1 MNLTTLVGTCNSY
14 LDLIQD
20 FSILYERY
28 FQPNIETLIVSETET
43 LDIPN
48 YKFIT
53 PGKKQWGERII
64 NALSE
69 TKTEYVFFVL
79 DDYYLSQLLTN
90 EYIEY
95 LLKFMDNHKVNKV
108 TLTPVPD
115 FAKYEYLE
123 SVNTMHKMSPNSP
136 WLTSLQP
143 AIWRKSELL
152 KFLKPEYSPWDF
164 EIKGSN
170 EAKNNAENYFV
181 AKLDKPIYFNMVRKG
196 KVRSP
201 GWKEFLEKEN
211 LIEIKP

>member
-1 MNLTTLVGTCNSY
+1 MNLTTVVGTCDSY
-14 LDLIQD
+14 LDLIPG

-28 FQPNIETLIVSETET
+28 FQPNVETLIVSETET

-123 SVNTMHKMSPNSP
+123 SVTRMHKMSPNSP
-136 WLTSLQP
+136 WLTSVQP

-152 KFLKPEYSPWDF
+152 KFLKPEYSPWNF
-164 EIKGSN
+164 EVKGSE
-170 EAKNNAENYFV
+170 EAKNNVENYFV
-181 AKLDKPIYFNMVRKG
+181 AKLDKPIYFNMVRQG
-196 KVRSP
+196 KVPSP
-201 GWKEFLEKEN
+201 GWEEFLEQEN
-211 LIEIKP
+211 LTQYI

>member
-1 MNLTTLVGTCNSY
+1 MNLTTIVGTCDSY
-14 LDLIQD
+14 LDLIPG

-28 FQPNIETLIVSETET
+28 FEPNIETLIVSETEN
-43 LDIPN
+43 LDIPK

-64 NALSE
+64 QAISE

-95 LLKFMDNHKVNKV
+95 LLKFMDNRKVNKIM
-108 TLTPVPD
+108 LSPVPD

-123 SVNTMHKMSPNSP
+123 SINTMHKMSPTSP
-136 WLTSLQP
+136 WLTSVQP

-152 KFLKPEYSPWDF
+152 KFLKPEYTPWNF
-164 EIKGSN
+164 EVEGSKL
-170 EAKNNAENYFV
+170 AKNNVENYFV
-181 AKLDKPIYFNMVRKG
+181 AKLDNPIYFNMVRKG
-196 KVRSP
+196 KQPSP
-201 GWKEFLEKEN
+201 GWEEFLKEQN
-211 LIEIKP
+211 LTQYI

>member
-1 MNLTTLVGTCNSY
+1 MNLTTVVGTCDSY
-14 LDLIQD
+14 LDLIPG

-28 FQPNIETLIVSETET
+28 FEPNIETLIVSETEN
-43 LDIPN
+43 LDIPK

-95 LLKFMDNHKVNKV
+95 LLKFMDNRKVNKIM
-108 TLTPVPD
+108 LSPVPD

-136 WLTSLQP
+136 WLTSVQP

-152 KFLKPEYSPWDF
+152 KLLKPEYTPWNF
-164 EIKGSN
+164 EVEGSKL
-170 EAKNNAENYFV
+170 AKNNVENYFV
-181 AKLDKPIYFNMVRKG
+181 AKLDNPIYFNMVRKG
-196 KVRSP
+196 KQPSP
-201 GWKEFLEKEN
+201 GWEEFLKEQN
-211 LIEIKP
+211 LTQYI

>member
-1 MNLTTLVGTCNSY
+1 MNLTTVVGTCDSY
-14 LDLIQD
+14 LDLIPG

-28 FQPNIETLIVSETET
+28 FEPNVETLIVSETET
-43 LDIPN
+43 LDIPK

-64 NALSE
+64 KAISE

-95 LLKFMDNHKVNKV
+95 LLKFMDNRKVNKIM
-108 TLTPVPD
+108 LSPVPD

-136 WLTSLQP
+136 WLTSVQP

-152 KFLKPEYSPWDF
+152 KLLKPEYTPWNF
-164 EIKGSN
+164 EVEGSKL
-170 EAKNNAENYFV
+170 AKNNVENYFV
-181 AKLDKPIYFNMVRKG
+181 AKLDNPIYFNMVRKG
-196 KVRSP
+196 KQPSP
-201 GWKEFLEKEN
+201 GWEEFLKEQN
-211 LIEIKP
+211 LSQYI

>member
-1 MNLTTLVGTCNSY
+1 MNLTTIVGTCDSY
-14 LDLIQD
+14 LDLIPG

-28 FQPNIETLIVSETET
+28 FEPNIETLIVSETEN
-43 LDIPN
+43 LDIPK

-64 NALSE
+64 QAISE

-95 LLKFMDNHKVNKV
+95 LLKFMDNRKVNKIM
-108 TLTPVPD
+108 LSPVPD

-123 SVNTMHKMSPNSP
+123 SINTMHKMSPTSP
-136 WLTSLQP
+136 WLTSVQP

-152 KFLKPEYSPWDF
+152 KFLKPEYTPWNF
-164 EIKGSN
+164 EVKGS
-170 EAKNNAENYFV
+170 ELAKNNIENYFV
-181 AKLDKPIYFNMVRKG
+181 AKLDNPIYFNMVRKG
-196 KVRSP
+196 KQPSP
-201 GWKEFLEKEN
+201 GWEEFLKEQN
-211 LIEIKP
+211 LTQYI

>member
-1 MNLTTLVGTCNSY
+1 MNLTTIVGTCDSY
-14 LDLIQD
+14 LDLIPG

-28 FQPNIETLIVSETET
+28 FEPNIETLIVSETED
-43 LDIPN
+43 LDIPK

-79 DDYYLSQLLTN
+79 DDYYLCQLLTN

-95 LLKFMDNHKVNKV
+95 LLKFMDNRNVNKIM
-108 TLTPVPD
+108 LSPVPD

-123 SVNTMHKMSPNSP
+123 SINTMHKMSPTSP
-136 WLTSLQP
+136 WLTSVQP

-152 KFLKPEYSPWDF
+152 KFLKPEYTPWNF
-164 EIKGSN
+164 EVKGS
-170 EAKNNAENYFV
+170 ELAKNNVENYFV
-181 AKLDKPIYFNMVRKG
+181 AKLDNPIYFNMVRKG
-196 KVRSP
+196 KQPSP
-201 GWKEFLEKEN
+201 GWEEFLKEQN
-211 LIEIKP
+211 LTQYI

>member
-1 MNLTTLVGTCNSY
+1 MNLTTIVGTCDSY
-14 LDLIQD
+14 LDLIPG

-28 FQPNIETLIVSETET
+28 FEPNIETLIVSETED
-43 LDIPN
+43 LDIPK

-64 NALSE
+64 QAISE

-95 LLKFMDNHKVNKV
+95 LLKFMDNRKVNKIM
-108 TLTPVPD
+108 LSPVPD

-123 SVNTMHKMSPNSP
+123 SINTMHKMSPNSP
-136 WLTSLQP
+136 WLTSVQP

-152 KFLKPEYSPWDF
+152 KFLKPEYTPWNF
-164 EIKGSN
+164 EVKGS
-170 EAKNNAENYFV
+170 ELAKNNIENYFV
-181 AKLDKPIYFNMVRKG
+181 AKLDNPIYFNMVRKG
-196 KVRSP
+196 KQPSP
-201 GWKEFLEKEN
+201 GWEEFLKEQN
-211 LIEIKP
+211 LTQYI

>member
-1 MNLTTLVGTCNSY
+1 MNLTTIVGTCDSY
-14 LDLIQD
+14 LDLIPG

-28 FQPNIETLIVSETET
+28 FEPNVETLIVSETEG
-43 LDIPN
+43 LDIPK

-64 NALSE
+64 QAISE

-95 LLKFMDNHKVNKV
+95 LLKFMDNHKVNKIM
-108 TLTPVPD
+108 LSPVPD

-123 SVNTMHKMSPNSP
+123 SINTMHKMSPNSP
-136 WLTSLQP
+136 WLTSVQP

-152 KFLKPEYSPWDF
+152 KFLKPEYTPWNF
-164 EIKGSN
+164 EVKGSKL
-170 EAKNNAENYFV
+170 AKNNIENYFV
-181 AKLDKPIYFNMVRKG
+181 AKLDNPIYFNMVRKG
-196 KVRSP
+196 KQPSP
-201 GWKEFLEKEN
+201 GWEEFLKEQN
-211 LIEIKP
+211 LTQYI

>member
-1 MNLTTLVGTCNSY
+1 MNLTTVVGTCDSY
-14 LDLIQD
+14 LDLIPG

-28 FQPNIETLIVSETET
+28 FEPNIETLIVSETEN
-43 LDIPN
+43 LDISK

-79 DDYYLSQLLTN
+79 DDYYLSQLLTT

-95 LLKFMDNHKVNKV
+95 LLKFMDNRKVNKIM
-108 TLTPVPD
+108 LSPVPD

-123 SVNTMHKMSPNSP
+123 SINTMHKMSPTSP
-136 WLTSLQP
+136 WLTSVQP

-152 KFLKPEYSPWDF
+152 KFLKPEYTPWNF
-164 EIKGSN
+164 EVEGSK
-170 EAKNNAENYFV
+170 EAKNNIENYFV
-181 AKLDKPIYFNMVRKG
+181 AKLDNPIYFNMVRKG
-196 KVRSP
+196 KQPSP
-201 GWKEFLEKEN
+201 GWEEFLKEQN
-211 LIEIKP
+211 LTQYI

>member
-1 MNLTTLVGTCNSY
+1 MNLTTIVGTCDSY
-14 LDLIQD
+14 LDLIPG

-28 FQPNIETLIVSETET
+28 FEPNIETLIVSETEN
-43 LDIPN
+43 LDIPK

-95 LLKFMDNHKVNKV
+95 LLKFMDNRKVNKIM
-108 TLTPVPD
+108 LSPVPD

-123 SVNTMHKMSPNSP
+123 SINTMHKMSPTSP
-136 WLTSLQP
+136 WLTSVQP

-152 KFLKPEYSPWDF
+152 KFLKPEYTPWNF
-164 EIKGSN
+164 EVEGSKL
-170 EAKNNAENYFV
+170 AKNNVENYFV
-181 AKLDKPIYFNMVRKG
+181 AKLDNPIYFNMVRKG
-196 KVRSP
+196 KQPSP
-201 GWKEFLEKEN
+201 GWEEFLKEQN
-211 LIEIKP
+211 LTKYI

>member
-1 MNLTTLVGTCNSY
+1 MNLTTIVGTCDSY
-14 LDLIQD
+14 LDLIPG

-28 FQPNIETLIVSETET
+28 FEPNIETLIVSETEN
-43 LDIPN
+43 LDIPK

-95 LLKFMDNHKVNKV
+95 LLKFMDNRKVNKIM
-108 TLTPVPD
+108 LSPVPD

-123 SVNTMHKMSPNSP
+123 SINTMHKMSPTSP
-136 WLTSLQP
+136 WLTSVQP

-152 KFLKPEYSPWDF
+152 KFLKPEYTPWNF
-164 EIKGSN
+164 EVEGSKL
-170 EAKNNAENYFV
+170 AKNNVENYFV
-181 AKLDKPIYFNMVRKG
+181 AKLDNPIYFNMVRKG
-196 KVRSP
+196 KQPSP
-201 GWKEFLEKEN
+201 GWEEFLKEQN
-211 LIEIKP
+211 LTQYI

>member
-1 MNLTTLVGTCNSY
+1 MNLTTIVGTCDSY
-14 LDLIQD
+14 LDLIPG

-28 FQPNIETLIVSETET
+28 FEPNIETLIVSETED
-43 LDIPN
+43 LDIPK

-95 LLKFMDNHKVNKV
+95 LLKFMDNRKVNKIM
-108 TLTPVPD
+108 LSPVPD

-123 SVNTMHKMSPNSP
+123 SINTMHKMSPNSP
-136 WLTSLQP
+136 WLTSVQP

-152 KFLKPEYSPWDF
+152 KFLKPEYTPWNF
-164 EIKGSN
+164 EVKGS
-170 EAKNNAENYFV
+170 ELAKNNVENYFV
-181 AKLDKPIYFNMVRKG
+181 AKLDNPIYFNMVRKG
-196 KVRSP
+196 KQPSP
-201 GWKEFLEKEN
+201 GWEEFLKEQN
-211 LIEIKP
+211 LTQYI

>member
-1 MNLTTLVGTCNSY
+1 MNLTTIVGTCDSY
-14 LDLIQD
+14 LDLIPG
-20 FSILYERY
+20 FGILYERY
-28 FQPNIETLIVSETET
+28 FEPNIETLIVSETED
-43 LDIPN
+43 LDIPK

-95 LLKFMDNHKVNKV
+95 LLKFMDNRKVNKIM
-108 TLTPVPD
+108 LSPVPD

-123 SVNTMHKMSPNSP
+123 SINTMHKMSPTSP
-136 WLTSLQP
+136 WLTSVQP

-152 KFLKPEYSPWDF
+152 KFLKPEYTPWNF
-164 EIKGSN
+164 EVEGSK
-170 EAKNNAENYFV
+170 EAKNNIENYFV
-181 AKLDKPIYFNMVRKG
+181 AKLDSPIYFNMVRKG
-196 KVRSP
+196 KQPSP
-201 GWKEFLEKEN
+201 GWEEFLKEQN
-211 LIEIKP
+211 LTQYI

>member
-1 MNLTTLVGTCNSY
+1 MNLTTIVGTCDSY
-14 LDLIQD
+14 LDLIPG

-28 FQPNIETLIVSETET
+28 FEPNIETLIVSETED
-43 LDIPN
+43 LDISK

-64 NALSE
+64 QAISE

-95 LLKFMDNHKVNKV
+95 LLKFMDNHKVNKIM
-108 TLTPVPD
+108 LSPVPD

-123 SVNTMHKMSPNSP
+123 SINTMHKMSPNSP
-136 WLTSLQP
+136 WLTSVQP

-152 KFLKPEYSPWDF
+152 KFLKPEYTPWNF
-164 EIKGSN
+164 EVKGS
-170 EAKNNAENYFV
+170 ELAKNNIENYFV
-181 AKLDKPIYFNMVRKG
+181 AKLDNPIYFNMVRKG
-196 KVRSP
+196 KQPSP
-201 GWKEFLEKEN
+201 GWEEFLKEQN
-211 LIEIKP
+211 LTQYI

>member
-1 MNLTTLVGTCNSY
+1 MNLTTVVGTCDSY
-14 LDLIQD
+14 LDLIPG

-28 FQPNIETLIVSETET
+28 FQPNVETLIVSETET

-136 WLTSLQP
+136 WLTSVQP
-143 AIWRKSELL
+143 AIWRKRELL
-152 KFLKPEYSPWDF
+152 KFLKPEYSPWNF
-164 EIKGSN
+164 EVKGSK
-170 EAKNNAENYFV
+170 EAKNNVENYFV

-196 KVRSP
+196 KQPSP
-201 GWKEFLEKEN
+201 GWEEFLEQQN
-211 LIEIKP
+211 LTQYI

>member
-1 MNLTTLVGTCNSY
+1 MNLTTVVGTCDSY
-14 LDLIQD
+14 LDLIPG
-20 FSILYERY
+20 FSILFERY
-28 FQPNIETLIVSETET
+28 FEPNIETLIVSETEN
-43 LDIPN
+43 LDIPK

-95 LLKFMDNHKVNKV
+95 LLKFMDNRKVNKIM
-108 TLTPVPD
+108 LSPVPD

-123 SVNTMHKMSPNSP
+123 SINTMNKMSPTSP
-136 WLTSLQP
+136 WLTSVQP

-152 KFLKPEYSPWDF
+152 KLLKPEYTPWNF
-164 EIKGSN
+164 EVEGSKL
-170 EAKNNAENYFV
+170 AKNNVENYFV
-181 AKLDKPIYFNMVRKG
+181 AKLDNPIYFNMVRKG
-196 KVRSP
+196 KQPSP
-201 GWKEFLEKEN
+201 GWEEFLKEQN
-211 LIEIKP
+211 LTQYI

>member
-1 MNLTTLVGTCNSY
+1 MNLTTIVGTCDSY
-14 LDLIQD
+14 LDLIPG

-28 FQPNIETLIVSETET
+28 FEPNIETLIVSETEN
-43 LDIPN
+43 LDIPK

-79 DDYYLSQLLTN
+79 DDYYLCQLLTN

-95 LLKFMDNHKVNKV
+95 LLKFMDNRNVNKIM
-108 TLTPVPD
+108 LSPVPD

-123 SVNTMHKMSPNSP
+123 SINTMHKMSPTSP
-136 WLTSLQP
+136 WLTSVQP

-152 KFLKPEYSPWDF
+152 KFLKPEYTPWNF
-164 EIKGSN
+164 EVEGSK
-170 EAKNNAENYFV
+170 EAKNNIENYFV
-181 AKLDKPIYFNMVRKG
+181 AKLDNPIYFNMVRKG
-196 KVRSP
+196 KQPSP
-201 GWKEFLEKEN
+201 GWEEFLKEQN
-211 LIEIKP
+211 LTQYI

>member
-1 MNLTTLVGTCNSY
+1 MNLTTIVGTCDSY
-14 LDLIQD
+14 LDLIPG

-28 FQPNIETLIVSETET
+28 FEPNIETLIVSETEN
-43 LDIPN
+43 LDIPK

-64 NALSE
+64 QAISE

-95 LLKFMDNHKVNKV
+95 LLKFMDNRKVNKIM
-108 TLTPVPD
+108 LSPVPD

-123 SVNTMHKMSPNSP
+123 SINTMHKMSPTSP
-136 WLTSLQP
+136 WLTSVQP

-152 KFLKPEYSPWDF
+152 KFLKPEYTPWNF
-164 EIKGSN
+164 EVEGSK
-170 EAKNNAENYFV
+170 EAKNNIENYFV
-181 AKLDKPIYFNMVRKG
+181 AKLDNPIYFNMVRKG
-196 KVRSP
+196 KQPSP
-201 GWKEFLEKEN
+201 GWEEFLKEQN
-211 LIEIKP
+211 LTQYI

>member
-1 MNLTTLVGTCNSY
+1 MNLTTVVGTCDSY
-14 LDLIQD
+14 LDLIPC

-28 FQPNIETLIVSETET
+28 FEPNIETLIVSETEN
-43 LDIPN
+43 LDIPK

-95 LLKFMDNHKVNKV
+95 LLKFMDNRKVNKIM
-108 TLTPVPD
+108 LSPVPD

-123 SVNTMHKMSPNSP
+123 SINTMHKMSPTSP
-136 WLTSLQP
+136 WLTSVQP

-152 KFLKPEYSPWDF
+152 KLLKPEYTPWNF
-164 EIKGSN
+164 EVEGSKL
-170 EAKNNAENYFV
+170 AKNNVENYFV
-181 AKLDKPIYFNMVRKG
+181 AKLDNPIYFNMVRKG
-196 KVRSP
+196 KQPSP
-201 GWKEFLEKEN
+201 GWEEFLKEQN
-211 LIEIKP
+211 LTQYI

>member
-1 MNLTTLVGTCNSY
+1 MNLTTVVGTCDSY
-14 LDLIQD
+14 LDLIPG

-28 FQPNIETLIVSETET
+28 FEPNIETLIVSETEN
-43 LDIPN
+43 LDISK

-79 DDYYLSQLLTN
+79 DDYYLSQLLTT

-95 LLKFMDNHKVNKV
+95 LLKFMDNRKVNKIM
-108 TLTPVPD
+108 LSPVPD

-123 SVNTMHKMSPNSP
+123 SINTMHKMSPTSP
-136 WLTSLQP
+136 WLTSVQP

-152 KFLKPEYSPWDF
+152 KFLKPEYTPWNF
-164 EIKGSN
+164 EVEGSK
-170 EAKNNAENYFV
+170 EAKNNIENYFV

-196 KVRSP
+196 KQPSP
-201 GWKEFLEKEN
+201 GWEEFLKEQN
-211 LIEIKP
+211 LTQYI

>member
-1 MNLTTLVGTCNSY
+1 MNLTTIVGTCDSY
-14 LDLIQD
+14 LDLIPG

-28 FQPNIETLIVSETET
+28 FEPNIETLIVSETEN
-43 LDIPN
+43 LDIPK

-64 NALSE
+64 QAISE

-95 LLKFMDNHKVNKV
+95 LLKFMDNRKVNKIM
-108 TLTPVPD
+108 LSPVPD

-123 SVNTMHKMSPNSP
+123 SINTMHKMSPTSP

-152 KFLKPEYSPWDF
+152 KFLKPEYTPWNF
-164 EIKGSN
+164 EVEGSKL
-170 EAKNNAENYFV
+170 AKNNVENYFV
-181 AKLDKPIYFNMVRKG
+181 AKLDNPIYFNMVRKG
-196 KVRSP
+196 KQPSP
-201 GWKEFLEKEN
+201 GWEEFLKEQN
-211 LIEIKP
+211 LTQYI

>member
-1 MNLTTLVGTCNSY
+1 MNLTTVVGTCDSY
-14 LDLIQD
+14 LDLIPG

-28 FQPNIETLIVSETET
+28 FEQNVETLIVSETET
-43 LDIPN
+43 LDMPN

-95 LLKFMDNHKVNKV
+95 LLKFMDNRKVNKIM
-108 TLTPVPD
+108 LSPVPD

-123 SVNTMHKMSPNSP
+123 SINTMHKMSPTSP
-136 WLTSLQP
+136 WLTSVQP

-152 KFLKPEYSPWDF
+152 KLLKPEYTPWNF
-164 EIKGSN
+164 EVEGSKL
-170 EAKNNAENYFV
+170 AKNNVENYFV
-181 AKLDKPIYFNMVRKG
+181 AKLDNPIYFNMVRKG
-196 KVRSP
+196 KQPSP
-201 GWKEFLEKEN
+201 GWEEFLKEQN
-211 LIEIKP
+211 LTQYI

>member
-1 MNLTTLVGTCNSY
+1 MNLTTIVGTCDSY
-14 LDLIQD
+14 LDLIPG

-28 FQPNIETLIVSETET
+28 FEPNIETLIVSETED
-43 LDIPN
+43 LDISK

-64 NALSE
+64 QAISE

-95 LLKFMDNHKVNKV
+95 LLKFMDNHKVNKIM
-108 TLTPVPD
+108 LSPVPD

-123 SVNTMHKMSPNSP
+123 SINTMHKMSPTSP
-136 WLTSLQP
+136 WLTSVQP

-152 KFLKPEYSPWDF
+152 KFLKPEYTPWNF
-164 EIKGSN
+164 EVKGS
-170 EAKNNAENYFV
+170 ELAKNNIENYFV
-181 AKLDKPIYFNMVRKG
+181 AKLDNPIYFNMVRKG
-196 KVRSP
+196 KQPSP
-201 GWKEFLEKEN
+201 GWEEFLKEQN
-211 LIEIKP
+211 LTQYI

>member
-1 MNLTTLVGTCNSY
+1 MNLTTVVGTCDSY
-14 LDLIQD
+14 LDLIPG

-28 FQPNIETLIVSETET
+28 FEPNVETLIVSETET
-43 LDIPN
+43 LDMPN

-108 TLTPVPD
+108 ILTPVPD

-136 WLTSLQP
+136 WLTSVQP
-143 AIWRKSELL
+143 SIWRKSELL
-152 KFLKPEYSPWDF
+152 KLLKPEYSPWNF
-164 EIKGSN
+164 EIKGSE
-170 EAKNNAENYFV
+170 EAKNNIENYFV
-181 AKLDKPIYFNMVRKG
+181 AKLDKPIYFNMVRQG
-196 KVRSP
+196 KVPSP
-201 GWKEFLEKEN
+201 GWKEFLEQED
-211 LIEIKP
+211 LAQYI

>member
-1 MNLTTLVGTCNSY
+1 MNLTTVVGTCDSY
-14 LDLIQD
+14 LDLIPG

-28 FQPNIETLIVSETET
+28 FEPNIETLIVSETEN
-43 LDIPN
+43 LDIPK

-95 LLKFMDNHKVNKV
+95 LLKFMDNRKVNKIM
-108 TLTPVPD
+108 LSPVPD

-123 SVNTMHKMSPNSP
+123 SINTMHKMSPTSP
-136 WLTSLQP
+136 WSTSVQP

-152 KFLKPEYSPWDF
+152 KLLKPEYTPWNF
-164 EIKGSN
+164 EVEGSKL
-170 EAKNNAENYFV
+170 AKNNVENYFV
-181 AKLDKPIYFNMVRKG
+181 AKLDNPIYFNMVRKG
-196 KVRSP
+196 KQPSP
-201 GWKEFLEKEN
+201 GWEEFLKEQN
-211 LIEIKP
+211 LTQYI

>member
-1 MNLTTLVGTCNSY
+1 MNLTTIVGTCDSY
-14 LDLIQD
+14 LDLIPG

-28 FQPNIETLIVSETET
+28 FEPNIETLIVSETED
-43 LDIPN
+43 LDIPK

-64 NALSE
+64 QAISE

-95 LLKFMDNHKVNKV
+95 LLKFMDNRKVNKIM
-108 TLTPVPD
+108 LSPVPD

-123 SVNTMHKMSPNSP
+123 SINTMHKMSPNSP
-136 WLTSLQP
+136 WLTSVQP

-152 KFLKPEYSPWDF
+152 KFLKPEYTPWNF
-164 EIKGSN
+164 EVEGSKL
-170 EAKNNAENYFV
+170 AKNNVENYFV
-181 AKLDKPIYFNMVRKG
+181 AKLDNPIYFNMVRKG
-196 KVRSP
+196 KQPSP
-201 GWKEFLEKEN
+201 GWEEFLKEQN
-211 LIEIKP
+211 LTKYI

>member
-1 MNLTTLVGTCNSY
+1 MNLTTVVGTCDSY
-14 LDLIQD
+14 LDLIPG

-28 FQPNIETLIVSETET
+28 FEPNIETLIVSETEN
-43 LDIPN
+43 LDIPK

-95 LLKFMDNHKVNKV
+95 LLKFMDNRKVNKIM
-108 TLTPVPD
+108 LSPVPD

-123 SVNTMHKMSPNSP
+123 SINTMHKMSPTSP
-136 WLTSLQP
+136 WLTSVQP

-152 KFLKPEYSPWDF
+152 KLLKPEYTPWNF
-164 EIKGSN
+164 EVEGSKL
-170 EAKNNAENYFV
+170 AKNNVENYFV
-181 AKLDKPIYFNMVRKG
+181 AKLDNPIYFNMVRKG
-196 KVRSP
+196 KQPSP
-201 GWKEFLEKEN
+201 GWEEFLKEQN
-211 LIEIKP
+211 LTQYI

>member
-1 MNLTTLVGTCNSY
+1 MNLTTVVGTCDSY
-14 LDLIQD
+14 LDLIPG

-28 FQPNIETLIVSETET
+28 FQPNVETLIVSETET
-43 LDIPN
+43 LDMPN

-69 TKTEYVFFVL
+69 AKTEYVFFIL

-123 SVNTMHKMSPNSP
+123 SVNTMHKMSPTSP
-136 WLTSLQP
+136 WLTSVQP

-152 KFLKPEYSPWDF
+152 KFLKPEYSPWNF
-164 EIKGSN
+164 EVKGSE
-170 EAKNNAENYFV
+170 EAKNNVENYFV
-181 AKLDKPIYFNMVRKG
+181 AKLDKPIYFNMVRQG
-196 KVRSP
+196 KVPSP
-201 GWKEFLEKEN
+201 GWEEFLEQEN
-211 LIEIKP
+211 LTQYI

>member
-1 MNLTTLVGTCNSY
+1 MNLTTVVGTCDSY
-14 LDLIQD
+14 LDLIPG

-28 FQPNIETLIVSETET
+28 FEPNIETLIVSETEN
-43 LDIPN
+43 LDIPK

-95 LLKFMDNHKVNKV
+95 LLKFMDNRKVNKIM
-108 TLTPVPD
+108 LSPVPD

-123 SVNTMHKMSPNSP
+123 SINTMHKMSPTSP
-136 WLTSLQP
+136 WLTSVQP

-152 KFLKPEYSPWDF
+152 KLLKPEYTPWNF
-164 EIKGSN
+164 EVDGSKL
-170 EAKNNAENYFV
+170 AKNNVENYFV
-181 AKLDKPIYFNMVRKG
+181 AKLDNPIYFNMVRKG
-196 KVRSP
+196 KQPSP
-201 GWKEFLEKEN
+201 GWEEFLKEQN
-211 LIEIKP
+211 LTQYI

>member
-1 MNLTTLVGTCNSY
+1 MNLTTIVGTCDSY
-14 LDLIQD
+14 LDLIPG

-28 FQPNIETLIVSETET
+28 FEPNIETLIVSETEN
-43 LDIPN
+43 LDIPK

-95 LLKFMDNHKVNKV
+95 LLKFMDNRKVNKIM
-108 TLTPVPD
+108 LSPVPD

-123 SVNTMHKMSPNSP
+123 SINTMHKMSPTSP
-136 WLTSLQP
+136 WLTSVQP

-152 KFLKPEYSPWDF
+152 KLLKPEYTPWNF
-164 EIKGSN
+164 EVEGSKL
-170 EAKNNAENYFV
+170 AKNNVENYFV
-181 AKLDKPIYFNMVRKG
+181 AKLDNPIYFNMVRKG
-196 KVRSP
+196 KQPSP
-201 GWKEFLEKEN
+201 GWEEFLKEQN
-211 LIEIKP
+211 LTQYI

>member
-1 MNLTTLVGTCNSY
+1 MNLTTIVGTCDSY
-14 LDLIQD
+14 LDLIPG

-28 FQPNIETLIVSETET
+28 FEPNIETLIVSETEN
-43 LDIPN
+43 LDIPK

-95 LLKFMDNHKVNKV
+95 LLKFMDNRKVNKIM
-108 TLTPVPD
+108 LSPVPD

-123 SVNTMHKMSPNSP
+123 SINTMHKMSPTSP
-136 WLTSLQP
+136 WLTSVQP

-152 KFLKPEYSPWDF
+152 KFLKPEYTPWNF
-164 EIKGSN
+164 EVEGSK
-170 EAKNNAENYFV
+170 EAKNNIENYFV
-181 AKLDKPIYFNMVRKG
+181 AKLDNPIYFNMVRKG
-196 KVRSP
+196 KQPSP
-201 GWKEFLEKEN
+201 GWEEFLKEQN
-211 LIEIKP
+211 LTQYI

>member
-1 MNLTTLVGTCNSY
+1 MNLTTIVGTCDSY
-14 LDLIQD
+14 LDLIPG

-28 FQPNIETLIVSETET
+28 FEPNIETLIVSETEN
-43 LDIPN
+43 LDIPK

-79 DDYYLSQLLTN
+79 DDYYLCQLLTN

-95 LLKFMDNHKVNKV
+95 LLKFMDNRNVNKIM
-108 TLTPVPD
+108 LSPVPD

-123 SVNTMHKMSPNSP
+123 SINTMHKMSPTSP
-136 WLTSLQP
+136 WLTSVQP

-152 KFLKPEYSPWDF
+152 KFLKPEYTPWNF
-164 EIKGSN
+164 EVKGS
-170 EAKNNAENYFV
+170 ELAKNNIENYFV
-181 AKLDKPIYFNMVRKG
+181 AKLDNPIYFNMVRKG
-196 KVRSP
+196 KQPSP
-201 GWKEFLEKEN
+201 GWEEFLKEQN
-211 LIEIKP
+211 LTQYI

>member
-1 MNLTTLVGTCNSY
+1 MNLTTIVGTCDSY
-14 LDLIQD
+14 LDLIPG

-28 FQPNIETLIVSETET
+28 FEPNIETLIVSETED
-43 LDIPN
+43 LDIPK

-95 LLKFMDNHKVNKV
+95 LLKFMDNRKVNKIM
-108 TLTPVPD
+108 LSPVPD

-123 SVNTMHKMSPNSP
+123 SINTMHKMSPNSP
-136 WLTSLQP
+136 WLTSVQP

-152 KFLKPEYSPWDF
+152 KFLKPEYTPWNF
-164 EIKGSN
+164 EVKGS
-170 EAKNNAENYFV
+170 ELAKNNIENYFV
-181 AKLDKPIYFNMVRKG
+181 AKLDNPIYFNMVRKG
-196 KVRSP
+196 KQPSP
-201 GWKEFLEKEN
+201 GWEEFLKEQN
-211 LIEIKP
+211 LTQYI

>member
-1 MNLTTLVGTCNSY
+1 MNLTTVVGTCDSY
-14 LDLIQD
+14 LDLIPG

-28 FQPNIETLIVSETET
+28 FEPNIETLIVSETEN
-43 LDIPN
+43 LDIPK

-95 LLKFMDNHKVNKV
+95 LLKFMDNRKVNKIM
-108 TLTPVPD
+108 LSPVPD

-123 SVNTMHKMSPNSP
+123 SINTMHKMSPTSP
-136 WLTSLQP
+136 WLTSVQP

-152 KFLKPEYSPWDF
+152 KFLKPEYTPWNF
-164 EIKGSN
+164 EVEGSK
-170 EAKNNAENYFV
+170 EAKNNIENYFV
-181 AKLDKPIYFNMVRKG
+181 AKLDNPIYFNMVRKG
-196 KVRSP
+196 KQPSP
-201 GWKEFLEKEN
+201 GWEEFLKEQN
-211 LIEIKP
+211 LTQYI